1 MNTLLFVFFVILLVY
16 IQNLLSKLNNKFAGL
31 ILPVIIFISSIN
43 SFRNIMSIETNGES
57 NLFLGIKVFIII
69 NLFTLIFLVIYF
81 KTKKS
86 RKKVFEKIRTRK

>member
-31 ILPVIIFISSIN
+31 ILPAIIFLSSIN

-86 RKKVFEKIRTRK
+86 RKEFNKQ

>member
-16 IQNLLSKLNNKFAGL
+16 IQNLLSKLNNKFTGL
-31 ILPVIIFISSIN
+31 ILPAIIFLSSIN
-43 SFRNIMSIETNGES
+43 SFRSIMSIETNGES

-86 RKKVFEKIRTRK
+86 RKELNK

>member
-16 IQNLLSKLNNKFAGL
+16 IQNLLSKSSNKYVGL
-31 ILPVIIFISSIN
+31 ILPTIIFLSSIN
-43 SFRNIMSIETNGES
+43 SLRNIISIETNGES

-69 NLFTLIFLVIYF
+69 NLLTLIFLLIYF

-86 RKKVFEKIRTRK
+86 RKEFNE

>member
-16 IQNLLSKLNNKFAGL
+16 IQNLLSKLNNKFVGL
-31 ILPVIIFISSIN
+31 ILPAIIFLSSIN
-43 SFRNIMSIETNGES
+43 SFRSIMSIETNGGS

-86 RKKVFEKIRTRK
+86 RKELNK

>member
-31 ILPVIIFISSIN
+31 ILPAIIFLSSIN
-43 SFRNIMSIETNGES
+43 SFRSIMSIETNGES

-69 NLFTLIFLVIYF
+69 NLLTLIFLLIYF

-86 RKKVFEKIRTRK
+86 RKEFNKQ

>member
-31 ILPVIIFISSIN
+31 ILPAIIFLSSIN
-43 SFRNIMSIETNGES
+43 SFRSIMSIETNGEI

-86 RKKVFEKIRTRK
+86 RKELNK

>member
-31 ILPVIIFISSIN
+31 ILPAIIFLSSIN
-43 SFRNIMSIETNGES
+43 SFRSIMSIETNGEI

-69 NLFTLIFLVIYF
+69 NLFTLIFLLIYF

-86 RKKVFEKIRTRK
+86 RKELNK

>member
-31 ILPVIIFISSIN
+31 ILPAIIFLSSIN
-43 SFRNIMSIETNGES
+43 SFRSIMSIETNGES

-69 NLFTLIFLVIYF
+69 NLLTLIFLVIYF

-86 RKKVFEKIRTRK
+86 RKELNK

>member
-16 IQNLLSKLNNKFAGL
+16 IQNLLSKLNNKFVGL
-31 ILPVIIFISSIN
+31 ILPAIIFLSSIN
-43 SFRNIMSIETNGES
+43 SFRSIMSIETNGGS

-86 RKKVFEKIRTRK
+86 RKKSI